1 MITLD
6 EAARL
11 RAARSQQAGVVSVY
25 LPVPLDLAEHRGLPT
40 KARELAKSA
49 AGDGEATGHRGP
61 PASEADLEWIYRTV
75 AENSSDWLGHT
86 IALFS
91 CGAIGLAE
99 AVPLPG
105 RLPER
110 AVVAAGPYLRPLL
123 AAIQRHPDYRVAI
136 IDARHAWI
144 LAISD
149 DQIETV
155 AQRTGA
161 GVPSTGFAGWY
172 GLESHR
178 IQQRIIQLSRQH
190 FRDTMAILQGPDGGT
205 PRPLLI
211 GGQDSEVRQFLA
223 IATRPVTDA
232 VIGTFS
238 VDLQAATPARV
249 RELADPA
256 VAEWARA
263 AEADLVR
270 EVLSQPPDTTVTTE
284 LAGCLAAIRPGAVG
298 ELILADEKVVPGFAC
313 AACGAMSPE
322 AADCDC
328 PGPGSTQAPVP
339 DLLELMAGRALDAGG
354 QVTAVREAPF
364 TAAARLRFPVSSGAA
379 R

>member
-1 MITLD
+1 ME
-6 EAARL
+6 EAAGL
-11 RAARSQQAGVVSVY
+11 RAARSEEAGVVSVY

-40 KARELAKSA
+40 KARELARSA
-49 AGDGEATGHRGP
+49 AGEAAERGGP

-75 AENSSDWLGHT
+75 EENSPEWLGHT

-91 CGAIGLAE
+91 CGGIGLAE

-105 RLPER
+105 RLAER

-123 AAIQRHPDYRVAI
+123 AAIQRHPAYRVAI

-149 DQIETV
+149 DRIETV
-155 AQRTGA
+155 THRTGA

-190 FRDTMAILQGPDGGT
+190 FRDTTAILQGPDGGT
-205 PRPLLI
+205 PHPLLI

-223 IATRPVTDA
+223 IASRPVTDA

-238 VDLQAATPARV
+238 VDLQTATPARV
-249 RELADPA
+249 RELAEPA
-256 VAEWARA
+256 VDEWARA

-270 EVLSQPPDTTVTTE
+270 EVLSEPPDTTVTTE
-284 LAGCLAAIRPGAVG
+284 LAGCLAAIRNGAVG
-298 ELILADEKVVPGFAC
+298 ELILSDEKVVPGFAC
-313 AACGAMSPE
+313 AACGALSL
-322 AADCDC
+322 AADDCDC
-328 PGPGSTQAPVP
+328 PEPGSAQAPVP
-339 DLLELMAGRALDAGG
+339 DLLEVMAGRALDAGG

-364 TAAARLRFPVSSGAA
+364 TAAARLRFPVTAGAA

>member
-6 EAARL
+6 DAAGL
-11 RAARSQQAGVVSVY
+11 RAARSEQAGVVSVY

-49 AGDGEATGHRGP
+49 AGEAAGRGGP
-61 PASEADLEWIYRTV
+61 PASDADLEWIYRTV
-75 AENSSDWLGHT
+75 GENSPDWLGHT

-105 RLPER
+105 PLPER
-110 AVVAAGPYLRPLL
+110 AVVAARPYLRPLL
-123 AAIQRHPDYRVAI
+123 AAIQRHPAYRVAI

-149 DQIETV
+149 DRIETV

-172 GLESHR
+172 GLESYR

-190 FRDTMAILQGPDGGT
+190 FRDTMAILRGPDGGT

-223 IATRPVTDA
+223 IAARPVTDA

-238 VDLQAATPARV
+238 VDLQTATPARV
-249 RELADPA
+249 RELAEPA

-263 AEADLVR
+263 AEAVLVR
-270 EVLSQPPDTTVTTE
+270 EVLSEPPDTAVTTE
-284 LAGCLAAIRPGAVG
+284 LAGCLAAIRTGAVG

-313 AACGAMSPE
+313 EACGALSRE
-322 AADCDC
+322 AGDCDC
-328 PGPGSTQAPVP
+328 PEPGSAQAPVP
-339 DLLELMAGRALDAGG
+339 DLLEVMAGRALDAGG

-364 TAAARLRFPVSSGAA
+364 TAAARLRFPVTTGA

>member
-1 MITLD
+1 MITPD

-11 RAARSQQAGVVSVY
+11 RAARSEESGVVSVY

-40 KARELAKSA
+40 KARQLARSA
-49 AGDGEATGHRGP
+49 AGEAAGRGGP
-61 PASEADLEWIYRTV
+61 PASDEDLEWIYRTV
-75 AENSSDWLGHT
+75 EENSQEWLGHT
-86 IALFS
+86 IALFA
-91 CGAIGLAE
+91 CGASGLAE

-105 RLPER
+105 LLPER
-110 AVVAAGPYLRPLL
+110 AVVAARPYLRPLL
-123 AAIQRHPDYRVAI
+123 AAIQRHPAYRVAI

-149 DQIETV
+149 DRIETV
-155 AQRTGA
+155 AQRTDA

-190 FRDTMAILQGPDGGT
+190 FRDIMALLQDPDGGM

-223 IATRPVTDA
+223 IAARPVTDA

-238 VDLQAATPARV
+238 VDLQTATPARV
-249 RELADPA
+249 RELAGPV

-270 EVLSQPPDTTVTTE
+270 EVLSEPPDTTVTTE
-284 LAGCLAAIRPGAVG
+284 LAGCLAAIRTGAVG

-313 AACGAMSPE
+313 EACGTLSRE
-322 AADCDC
+322 VGDCDC
-328 PGPGSTQAPVP
+328 PEPGSTQVPVP
-339 DLLELMAGRALDAGG
+339 DLLEVMAGRTLDAGG

-364 TAAARLRFPVSSGAA
+364 TVAARLRFPVTTRAA